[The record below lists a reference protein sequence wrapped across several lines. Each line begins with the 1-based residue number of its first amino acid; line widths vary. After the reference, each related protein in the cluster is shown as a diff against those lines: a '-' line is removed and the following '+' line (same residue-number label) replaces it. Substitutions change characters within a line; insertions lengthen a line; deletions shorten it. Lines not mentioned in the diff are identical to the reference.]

1 MTSGELRVRL
11 FAGLREEAGWQ
22 ERSLVHQSGMTAAA
36 VWKLLNLGGPTPPA
50 TVRVAINHEFA
61 ALDMLVN
68 ISHGAH
74 PCESFSVSNTRQRF
88 CIY

>member
-36 VWKLLNLGGPTPPA
+36 VWKLLNLGGTAPPA
-50 TVRVAINHEFA
+50 TVRPRWHR
-61 ALDMLVN
+61 
-68 ISHGAH
+68 SPRHGASGDQ
-74 PCESFSVSNTRQRF
+74 P
-88 CIY
+88 